1 MNPALEALL
10 PDDVRNVSPIRFESA
25 TAAEVWKAAIRTKEG
40 SDLYGKDPDEWQKIL
55 TSTSYGKSARNVC

>member
-25 TAAEVWKAAIRTKEG
+25 TAAEVRKAAIRTKEG
-40 SDLYGKDPDEWQKIL
+40 SDLYGKDPDE
-55 TSTSYGKSARNVC
+55 